1 MDRTIV
7 GSARAQVRGGSFSI
21 VGADDGAEALQV
33 GPEPRIIGRKPGCHL
48 VLADRKVSATH
59 CEVVATDRGVR
70 LRDLGSSNG
79 TYLGDFRV
87 VEALL
92 DRPAVIRCGDT
103 ELEFRPGDVER
114 VTVSKSEQLGPLV
127 GATPAMR
134 ALFQKLRIVAPTT
147 VSVLVEGETGTGKEL
162 VAQAIHQTS
171 ERAGRPFVIVDCAAI
186 PPNLAEST
194 LFGHERGS
202 FTGAERKRVS
212 PFVEANGGTVF
223 LDELGE
229 LPLDVQPK
237 LLRVLAEQRVK
248 SVGGDAYVPIDVRIV
263 AATRRGLLQ
272 EINRGAFRDDLYF
285 RIAQERVT
293 MPPLRERADDIV
305 PIVRH
310 LMQQAGKGAAF
321 KRVSAETLE
330 RLMRHDWPGNVRELR
345 NVVTLALAYDRGT
358 GAVPLADHIAANA
371 VPSAPRGGRG
381 SGGARPERTYAES
394 KQEHDRAYFTAL
406 HRATDGNIKEM
417 GRRADIARETVR
429 TYMRALRIGSYGR
442 DEAD

>member
-1 MDRTIV
+1 MDRTLV
-7 GSARAQVRGGSFSI
+7 GSARAQVRGGSFSV
-21 VGADDGAEALQV
+21 VGADDDAEALQV

-79 TYLGDFRV
+79 TYVGDIRV

-92 DRPAVIRCGDT
+92 DGAVVVRCGDT
-103 ELEFRPGDVER
+103 ELEFRPGGVER

-127 GATPAMR
+127 GGTPAMR
-134 ALFQKLRIVAPTT
+134 ALFGKLRVLAPTT

-162 VAQAIHQTS
+162 VAQAIHETS
-171 ERAGRPFVIVDCAAI
+171 ERAKGPFVIIDCAAI
-186 PPNLAEST
+186 PPNLAESA

-248 SVGGDAYVPIDVRIV
+248 SVGGDEYVPIDVRVV
-263 AATRRGLLQ
+263 AATRRDLLH
-272 EINRGAFRDDLYF
+272 EINRGAFRDDLYI
-285 RIAQERVT
+285 RIAQARVT
-293 MPPLRERADDIV
+293 MPALRERAEDIV

-310 LMQQAGKGAAF
+310 MMEQAGKGAAF
-321 KRVSAETLE
+321 KRVPVEAID

-358 GAVPLADHIAANA
+358 GAVPLADQIAAIGA
-371 VPSAPRGGRG
+371 PSSPRG
-381 SGGARPERTYAES
+381 ARRHERTYGES
-394 KQEHDRAYFTAL
+394 KHEHDRVFFTAL
-406 HRATDGNIKEM
+406 YKATEGNINEM
-417 GRRADIARETVR
+417 SRRADIARETVR
-429 TYMRALRIGSYGR
+429 TYLRAFRIGGYAK
-442 DEAD
+442 DDAD